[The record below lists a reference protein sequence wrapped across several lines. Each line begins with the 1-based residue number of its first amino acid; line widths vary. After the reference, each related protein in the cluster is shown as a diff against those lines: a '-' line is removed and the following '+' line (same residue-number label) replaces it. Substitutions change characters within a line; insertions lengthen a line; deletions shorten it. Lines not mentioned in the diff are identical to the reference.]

1 MKKHL
6 LALFAASALFAACS
20 SDEMPNN
27 PQENNG
33 DNGQTTVI
41 DENLPSS
48 VAMTTEEGVGMSVGA
63 LDEAADTKASGNEV
77 YFDIQP
83 YTDNILAQFE
93 GYIMKADDFV
103 IRVNGDPLHVT
114 PIKGENGVTKQKFKI
129 TRDQELKVRV
139 EGLESLTYNPNYDD
153 VYSFECWLWV
163 ENKKQKQKEENGVLL
178 DEYEELFSFEDKLN
192 WIGGEENLENSGV
205 DVTLKAII
213 GLHDKSV
220 TEPEEGQPE
229 FGYKVSYNVYRGISG
244 RAVNEDGEF
253 DKDGLGDTPYIKVSV
268 NVIRLAD
275 DEKTEVG
282 ASIPKN

>member
-93 GYIMKADDFV
+93 GYIMKADDFA

>member
-93 GYIMKADDFV
+93 GYIMKADDFA

-244 RAVNEDGEF
+244 RAVNEDGEY

>member
-93 GYIMKADDFV
+93 GYIMKADDFA

-205 DVTLKAII
+205 DVTLKAIV

-244 RAVNEDGEF
+244 RAADEDGKF

>member
-83 YTDNILAQFE
+83 YTDEILAQFK
-93 GYIMKADDFV
+93 GYIMKADDFA

-114 PIKGENGVTKQKFKI
+114 PIKDENGVTKQSFKI
-129 TRDQELKVRV
+129 TRNQKLIVRV
-139 EGLESLTYNPNYDD
+139 EGLETLTYNPNYDD

-163 ENKKQKQKEENGVLL
+163 ENKKQKEENGFPL

-205 DVTLKAII
+205 DVTLKARV

-244 RAVNEDGEF
+244 RAVDEDGKF

>member
-93 GYIMKADDFV
+93 GYIMKADDFA

-114 PIKGENGVTKQKFKI
+114 PIKDENGVTKQSFKI
-129 TRDQELKVRV
+129 TRDQDLIVRV
-139 EGLESLTYNPNYDD
+139 EGLETLTYNPNYDD

-163 ENKKQKQKEENGVLL
+163 ENKKQKEENGFPL

-205 DVTLKAII
+205 DVTLKATV

-244 RAVNEDGEF
+244 RAVDEDGKF

>member
-93 GYIMKADDFV
+93 GYIMKADDFA

-205 DVTLKAII
+205 DVTLKAIV

>member
-77 YFDIQP
+77 YLDIQP
-83 YTDNILAQFE
+83 YTDEILAQFE
-93 GYIMKADDFV
+93 GYIMKADDFA

-114 PIKGENGVTKQKFKI
+114 PIKDENGVTKQSFKI
-129 TRDQELKVRV
+129 TRNQKLIVRV
-139 EGLESLTYNPNYDD
+139 EGLETLTYNPNYDD

-163 ENKKQKQKEENGVLL
+163 ENKKQKEENGFPL

-205 DVTLKAII
+205 DVTLKARV

-244 RAVNEDGEF
+244 RAVDEDGKF

>member
-93 GYIMKADDFV
+93 GYIMKADDFA
-103 IRVNGDPLHVT
+103 IRLNGDPLHVT
-114 PIKGENGVTKQKFKI
+114 PIKDENGVTKQSFKI
-129 TRDQELKVRV
+129 TRDQKLKVRV
-139 EGLESLTYNPNYDD
+139 EGLETLTYNPNYD

-163 ENKKQKQKEENGVLL
+163 ENKKQKEENGVLL

-205 DVTLKAII
+205 DVTLKAIE

-220 TEPEEGQPE
+220 ADEGQPE
-229 FGYKVSYNVYRGISG
+229 YGYKVSYNVYRGISG
-244 RAVNEDGEF
+244 HAVDENGNSN
-253 DKDGLGDTPYIKVSV
+253 KNGLGDTPYIKVSV

>member
-83 YTDNILAQFE
+83 YTDEILSQFE
-93 GYIMKADDFV
+93 GYIMKADDFA

-114 PIKGENGVTKQKFKI
+114 PIKDENGVTKQSFKI
-129 TRDQELKVRV
+129 TRNQKLIVRV
-139 EGLESLTYNPNYDD
+139 EGLETLTYNPNYDD

-163 ENKKQKQKEENGVLL
+163 ENKKQKEENGFPL

-205 DVTLKAII
+205 DVTLKARV

-244 RAVNEDGEF
+244 RAVDEDGKF

>member
-83 YTDNILAQFE
+83 YTDEILAQFE
-93 GYIMKADDFV
+93 GYIMKADDFA
-103 IRVNGDPLHVT
+103 IRLNGDPLHVT
-114 PIKGENGVTKQKFKI
+114 PIKDENGVTKQSFKI
-129 TRDQELKVRV
+129 TRDQKLKVRV
-139 EGLESLTYNPNYDD
+139 EGLETLTYNPNYDD

-163 ENKKQKQKEENGVLL
+163 ENKKQKEEHGVLL

-205 DVTLKAII
+205 DVTLKAIV

-244 RAVNEDGEF
+244 HAVDENGNSNE
-253 DKDGLGDTPYIKVSV
+253 DGLGDTPYIKVSV

>member
-6 LALFAASALFAACS
+6 LALFAASTLFAACS

-33 DNGQTTVI
+33 DKGQTTVI

-93 GYIMKADDFV
+93 GYIMKADDFA